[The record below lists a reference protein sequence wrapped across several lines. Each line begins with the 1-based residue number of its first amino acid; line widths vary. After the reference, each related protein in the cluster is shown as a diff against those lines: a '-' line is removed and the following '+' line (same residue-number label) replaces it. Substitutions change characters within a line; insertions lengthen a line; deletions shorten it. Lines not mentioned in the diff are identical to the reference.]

1 VPLEKSASDAA
12 RERNVE
18 REIAAG
24 TPPTQAVAIAYAT
37 QRDVLRAHANRGSQ
51 RGK

>member
-24 TPPTQAVAIAYAT
+24 KPPTQAVAIAYAT
-37 QRDVLRAHANRGSQ
+37 QRDVLRAHTR